1 MILIRKIILIKI
13 NKKVNKERKLK
24 KKFKQDEIK
33 ILLELFKKQKVF
45 FHIRPICN
53 ELTRKV

>member
-13 NKKVNKERKLK
+13 NKKQRKKAK
-24 KKFKQDEIK
+24 KKSKQDEIK
-33 ILLELFKKQKVF
+33 ILLELFKKQKVY

-53 ELTRKV
+53 KLTRKV